1 MGRVSAGLSA
11 DFKCQVSSGKEK
23 REARDGFLDA
33 AHQSLSSSWRA
44 WPLYVTPCVLLCHLC
59 TGVITQTLYPVS

>member
-23 REARDGFLDA
+23 REAKDGFLDA
-33 AHQSLSSSWRA
+33 AHQ
-44 WPLYVTPCVLLCHLC
+44 
-59 TGVITQTLYPVS
+59 

>member
-11 DFKCQVSSGKEK
+11 DFKCQVRSVKEN

-33 AHQSLSSSWRA
+33 AHHQLSSSWRA
-44 WPLYVTPCVLLCHLC
+44 WPLYVTPCVLCVVCVL
-59 TGVITQTLYPVS
+59 V